1 MMYISRRDFGG
12 RGKVAMSVAFFPRSR
27 LFWICHIAGWLTL
40 ITFSLALAV
49 VLTII
54 AGNEYKTEY
63 LVFNLSASFFTA
75 FILTLASLLFIQ
87 IFYHY
92 GWQSRGVLFLV
103 GATLS
108 FAVAAGFVTALLT
121 GPVMELFSLLPEWYL
136 KTKMKGHL
144 HLAFYNGFINTM
156 IQSIWLFIY
165 VTVVIYRK
173 ARRSE
178 LGALQLQTALKDAQ
192 LNTLIGQINPHFI
205 FNALNNIRSLTIED
219 GGKAQRMITVLSDML
234 RFSLGSG
241 KRNKVTVAEEME
253 LVRNYIA
260 LSSIQFERRLRYTE
274 DIADSAYMLSLPP
287 MILQMLVENAIKHGI
302 GSRKHGGELRVQIS
316 VDDNRLYCEVRNDG
330 SLDKSGPRWQAGV
343 GLRNI
348 RDRLK
353 LQYGGAADFQ
363 ISEES
368 GQVSA
373 RLILPK
379 EQWL

>member
-1 MMYISRRDFGG
+1 M
-12 RGKVAMSVAFFPRSR
+12 
-27 LFWICHIAGWLTL
+27 
-40 ITFSLALAV
+40 
-49 VLTII
+49 
-54 AGNEYKTEY
+54 
-63 LVFNLSASFFTA
+63 
-75 FILTLASLLFIQ
+75 
-87 IFYHY
+87 
-92 GWQSRGVLFLV
+92 
-103 GATLS
+103 
-108 FAVAAGFVTALLT
+108 
-121 GPVMELFSLLPEWYL
+121 FSLLPEWYL
-136 KTKMKGHL
+136 KMKMKGYL

-156 IQSIWLFIY
+156 IQSIWLFMY

-178 LGALQLQTALKDAQ
+178 LGTLQLQTALKDAQ

-234 RFSLGSG
+234 RFSLSSG

-274 DIADSAYMLSLPP
+274 DIAASAYMLSLPP
-287 MILQMLVENAIKHGI
+287 MILQMLVENAVKHGI

-316 VDDNRLYCEVRNDG
+316 VDDQQLRCEVRNDG
-330 SLDKSGPRWQAGV
+330 SLDKSGPRWRGGV

-353 LQYGGAADFQ
+353 LQYGDAADFQ